1 MPAESHIVSTA
12 ADLASQVRARGV
24 DPVAITSATLARI
37 AGDRRA
43 VAAFRHV
50 RHDEALAEAAVLAK
64 RSDLGELALA
74 GVPVAV
80 KEVTDVAGEY
90 PPWESPSTAQPFAF
104 DSDVVERLRAA
115 GAVVIGTTRTPQCC
129 LFAMTD
135 DADAIVANPWAPGY
149 SAGGSSG
156 GSAAAVAAGF
166 VPLAHG
172 TDAFGSIRMPAAMC
186 GLVGISPGTGT
197 VAAAD
202 AWQYSGLYRHGPIA
216 TTVSDAALL
225 LSVLAQRPQLAAIAP
240 AGVMRVATSVRPPGP
255 AGPIP
260 IPKQFVMAVAQTAAH
275 LRAAGHDVRQA
286 TPHYGNLTPAIVSR
300 WLGGP
305 GTVPPTQLEKRTRR
319 HLRAARAVR
328 RTNLIKSVPREQWI
342 ERAHA
347 FFADH
352 DVLITPMFATLPPAA
367 RRWSARGWIPNTVV
381 SIRFTPFLGP
391 WDLAGFP
398 TMSVPAAR
406 YPSGLPIGV
415 QLVAPPGGES
425 QLVALAA
432 QLESLNPWPRI
443 APQPPSGERDEPDR

>member
-1 MPAESHIVSTA
+1 MSAESHIASTA
-12 ADLASQVRARGV
+12 ADLASQVRARRV
-24 DPVAITSATLARI
+24 DPVAITSAALARI
-37 AGDRRA
+37 AGDSRA
-43 VAAFRHV
+43 FAAFRRV
-50 RHDEALAEAAVLAK
+50 RRDEALAEAAAMAD

-74 GVPVAV
+74 GVPIAV
-80 KEVTDVAGEY
+80 KEVAAIADEY
-90 PPWESPSTAQPFAF
+90 PAWESPSTAKPFAF

-115 GAVVIGTTRTPQCC
+115 GAVLIGTTRTPQNCQYP
-129 LFAMTD
+129 MTD
-135 DADAIVANPWAPGY
+135 DADAIVANPWAPRY

-172 TDAFGSIRMPAAMC
+172 TDAFGSIRIPAAMC

-197 VAAAD
+197 VAADD
-202 AWQYSGLYRHGPIA
+202 AWQWSGMLRHGPIA

-225 LSVLAQRPQLAAIAP
+225 LSVLAQRPQLATIAP
-240 AGVMRVATSVRPPGP
+240 AGVMRVATSVRPPGL
-255 AGPIP
+255 ARPIP
-260 IPKQFVMAVAQTAAH
+260 IPKQF
-275 LRAAGHDVRQA
+275 
-286 TPHYGNLTPAIVSR
+286 GNLTPAVLSR
-300 WLGGP
+300 WLGGL
-305 GTVPPTQLEKRTRR
+305 GTAAPTQLEKRTRR

-328 RTNLIKSVPREQWI
+328 RANLIKSVPRQQWI
-342 ERAHA
+342 DRAHA

-367 RRWSARGWIPNTVV
+367 RRWSARGWTPNALA
-381 SIRFTPFLGP
+381 SIRLTPFLNP

-432 QLESLNPWPRI
+432 QLESLNPWPRV
-443 APQPPSGERDEPDR
+443 APQPPTGGRDEPDQ

>member
-1 MPAESHIVSTA
+1 MPAESYIASTA
-12 ADLASQVRARGV
+12 TDLASQVRARRV
-24 DPVAITSATLARI
+24 HPVAITSATLARI
-37 AGDRRA
+37 AGDSRA
-43 VAAFRHV
+43 AAAFRHV
-50 RHDEALAEAAVLAK
+50 RRDEALAEAAALAE

-80 KEVTDVAGEY
+80 KEVAAIAGEY
-90 PPWESPSTAQPFAF
+90 PAWESPSTTLPFAF
-104 DSDVVERLRAA
+104 DSDIVKRLRTA
-115 GAVVIGTTRTPQCC
+115 GAVVIGTTRTPQYC
-129 LFAMTD
+129 LFPMTD
-135 DADAIVANPWAPGY
+135 DADAIVATPWAPCY

-172 TDAFGSIRMPAAMC
+172 TDAFGSIRIPAAMC

-197 VAAAD
+197 VAAED
-202 AWQYSGLYRHGPIA
+202 AWQWSGMYRHGPIA

-240 AGVMRVATSVRPPGP
+240 AGVMRVATSVRAPGL

-260 IPKQFVMAVAQTAAH
+260 IPKQFVKAVTLTAAH
-275 LRAAGHDVRQA
+275 LHAAGHHVRQA
-286 TPHYGNLTPAIVSR
+286 TPPYGNLTRAILSR

-305 GTVPPTQLEKRTRR
+305 GTVPPAQLEKRTRR
-319 HLRAARAVR
+319 HLNAARVVR
-328 RTNLIKSVPREQWI
+328 RANLINSVPRDQWI
-342 ERAHA
+342 ERAHV

-367 RRWSARGWIPNTVV
+367 RRWSARGWIPNTLP
-381 SIRFTPFLGP
+381 SIRLTPFLSP

-432 QLESLNPWPRI
+432 ELESLNPWPRM
-443 APQPPSGERDEPDR
+443 APQPHSGERVEPNR